1 MKDFIGVVFMYLSE
15 KEFKKL
21 CKKLNI
27 DSKEI
32 IKKYNSRKSESEFDS
47 LAEENFY
54 NFYLYQYIKN
64 GFITEY
70 SLHNEFVVLDA
81 IPEYKL
87 RKKVFKPDFLITTK
101 NKETFVIEMKGKV
114 VKKLQRDYGL
124 RKHIFI
130 SKYCIPNNWK
140 FIELKSEEWTQNPIG
155 SAQNNIINFDG
166 DKNG

>member
-32 IKKYNSRKSESEFDS
+32 IKKSNSRKSESEFDS

-70 SLHNEFVVLDA
+70 TFSLRRPMLLA
-81 IPEYKL
+81 SP
-87 RKKVFKPDFLITTK
+87 
-101 NKETFVIEMKGKV
+101 
-114 VKKLQRDYGL
+114 
-124 RKHIFI
+124 
-130 SKYCIPNNWK
+130 
-140 FIELKSEEWTQNPIG
+140 KSIG
-155 SAQNNIINFDG
+155 
-166 DKNG
+166 